1 MTKKVSVI
9 GLFTAMALLLS
20 CIENLLPFRTGIPG
34 IKLGIANLII
44 VIAFYFLPSR
54 EVLSISLLRVFF
66 LSIFSGSPFTAVFS
80 LTGAIASFLA
90 MYISYRRNSF
100 SPAGI
105 SIIGGVTHNLAQL
118 LISALLLNTP
128 AFLWYSPVLLL
139 SGTVTGLIN
148 VRVPLFLTHGTKIIH
163 TVKGMKW

>member
-20 CIENLLPFRTGIPG
+20 CIENILPFRTGIPG

-44 VIAFYFLPSR
+44 VIAFYFLPSG

-66 LSIFSGSPFTAVFS
+66 LSVFSGSPFTAAFS
-80 LTGAIASFLA
+80 FTGAIASFFA

-100 SPAGI
+100 SPVGI

-118 LISALLLNTP
+118 LISAFLLNTP
-128 AFLWYSPVLLL
+128 AFLWYSPVLLI
-139 SGTVTGLIN
+139 SGIITGLIN
-148 VRVPLFLTHGTKIIH
+148 GLIAIKIIH

>member
-20 CIENLLPFRTGIPG
+20 CIENLFPFRTGIPG

-44 VIAFYFLPSR
+44 VIAFYFLPSG

-66 LSIFSGSPFTAVFS
+66 LSVFSGSPFTAVFS
-80 LTGAIASFLA
+80 FTGAIASFFA

-100 SPAGI
+100 SPVGI
-105 SIIGGVTHNLAQL
+105 SILGGVTHNLAQL

-139 SGTVTGLIN
+139 SGIITGLIN
-148 VRVPLFLTHGTKIIH
+148 GLITIKIIH

>member
-20 CIENLLPFRTGIPG
+20 CIENMLPFRTGIPG

-44 VIAFYFLPSR
+44 VITFYFLPSG

-66 LSIFSGSPFTAVFS
+66 LSVFSGSPFTTAFS
-80 LTGAIASFLA
+80 FTGAIASFFA

-100 SPAGI
+100 SPVGI

-118 LISALLLNTP
+118 LISTLLLNTP
-128 AFLWYSPVLLL
+128 AFLWYSPVLLI
-139 SGTVTGLIN
+139 SGIITGLIN
-148 VRVPLFLTHGTKIIH
+148 GLIAIKIIH

>member
-34 IKLGIANLII
+34 IKLGIVNLII
-44 VIAFYFLPSR
+44 VIAFYFLPSG

-66 LSIFSGSPFTAVFS
+66 LSVFSGSPFTTAFS
-80 LTGAIASFLA
+80 FTGAIASFFA

-100 SPAGI
+100 SPVGI
-105 SIIGGVTHNLAQL
+105 SIIGGMTHNLAQL
-118 LISALLLNTP
+118 LISTLLLNTP
-128 AFLWYSPVLLL
+128 AFLWYSPVLLI
-139 SGTVTGLIN
+139 SGIITGLIN
-148 VRVPLFLTHGTKIIH
+148 GLIATKIIH

>member
-1 MTKKVSVI
+1 MSVI

-20 CIENLLPFRTGIPG
+20 CIENMLPFRTGIPG

-44 VIAFYFLPSR
+44 VIAFYFLPSG

-66 LSIFSGSPFTAVFS
+66 LSVFSGSPFTAVFS
-80 LTGAIASFLA
+80 FTGAIASFFA

-100 SPAGI
+100 SPVGI
-105 SIIGGVTHNLAQL
+105 SILGGVTHNLAQL

-128 AFLWYSPVLLL
+128 AFLWYSPVLLI
-139 SGTVTGLIN
+139 SGIITGLIN
-148 VRVPLFLTHGTKIIH
+148 GLITIKIIH

>member
-20 CIENLLPFRTGIPG
+20 CIENMLPFRTGIPG

-44 VIAFYFLPSR
+44 VIAFYFLPSG

-66 LSIFSGSPFTAVFS
+66 LSVFSGSPFTAVFS
-80 LTGAIASFLA
+80 FTGAIASFFA

-100 SPAGI
+100 SPVGI
-105 SIIGGVTHNLAQL
+105 SILVGVTHNLAQL
-118 LISALLLNTP
+118 LI
-128 AFLWYSPVLLL
+128 
-139 SGTVTGLIN
+139 
-148 VRVPLFLTHGTKIIH
+148 
-163 TVKGMKW
+163 

>member
-20 CIENLLPFRTGIPG
+20 CIENMLPFRTGIPG

-44 VIAFYFLPSR
+44 VITFYFLPSG

-66 LSIFSGSPFTAVFS
+66 LSVFSGSPFTTAFS
-80 LTGAIASFLA
+80 FTGAIASFFA

-100 SPAGI
+100 SPVGI
-105 SIIGGVTHNLAQL
+105 SIIGGVTHNLTQL
-118 LISALLLNTP
+118 LISTLLLNTP
-128 AFLWYSPVLLL
+128 AFLWYSPVLLI
-139 SGTVTGLIN
+139 SGIITGLIN
-148 VRVPLFLTHGTKIIH
+148 GLIAIKIIH

>member
-20 CIENLLPFRTGIPG
+20 CIENMLPFRTGIPG

-44 VIAFYFLPSR
+44 VIAFYFLPSG

-66 LSIFSGSPFTAVFS
+66 LSVFSGSPFTAVVSF
-80 LTGAIASFLA
+80 TGAIASYFA
-90 MYISYRRNSF
+90 MYISYRRNYLSTD
-100 SPAGI
+100 GI
-105 SIIGGVTHNLAQL
+105 NIIGGMTNNLAQL

-139 SGTVTGLIN
+139 SGIITGLIN
-148 VRVPLFLTHGTKIIH
+148 GLITIKIIH

>member
-20 CIENLLPFRTGIPG
+20 CIENMLPFRTGIPG

-44 VIAFYFLPSR
+44 VIAFYFLPSG
-54 EVLSISLLRVFF
+54 EVLSMSLLRVFF
-66 LSIFSGSPFTAVFS
+66 LSVFSGSPFTAVFS
-80 LTGAIASFLA
+80 FTGAIASFFA

-100 SPAGI
+100 SPVGI
-105 SIIGGVTHNLAQL
+105 SILGGVTHNLAQL

-128 AFLWYSPVLLL
+128 AFLWYSPVLLI
-139 SGTVTGLIN
+139 SGIITGLIN
-148 VRVPLFLTHGTKIIH
+148 GLITIKIIH

>member
-20 CIENLLPFRTGIPG
+20 CIENMLPFRTGIPG

-44 VIAFYFLPSR
+44 VIAFYFLPFG
-54 EVLSISLLRVFF
+54 EVLSISLIRVFF
-66 LSIFSGSPFTAVFS
+66 LSVFSGSP
-80 LTGAIASFLA
+80 AIASFLA

-128 AFLWYSPVLLL
+128 AFLWYSPVLFL

-148 VRVPLFLTHGTKIIH
+148 GLIATKIIH

>member
-1 MTKKVSVI
+1 
-9 GLFTAMALLLS
+9 MALLLS
-20 CIENLLPFRTGIPG
+20 CIENMLPFRTGIPG

-44 VIAFYFLPSR
+44 VIAFYFLPSG

-66 LSIFSGSPFTAVFS
+66 LSVFSGSPFTAVFS
-80 LTGAIASFLA
+80 FTGAIASFFA

-100 SPAGI
+100 SPVGI
-105 SIIGGVTHNLAQL
+105 SILGGVTHNLAQL

-128 AFLWYSPVLLL
+128 AFLWYSPVLLI
-139 SGTVTGLIN
+139 SGIITGLIN
-148 VRVPLFLTHGTKIIH
+148 GLITIKIIH

>member
-1 MTKKVSVI
+1 
-9 GLFTAMALLLS
+9 
-20 CIENLLPFRTGIPG
+20 
-34 IKLGIANLII
+34 
-44 VIAFYFLPSR
+44 
-54 EVLSISLLRVFF
+54 
-66 LSIFSGSPFTAVFS
+66 
-80 LTGAIASFLA
+80 

-148 VRVPLFLTHGTKIIH
+148 GLIATKIIH

>member
-20 CIENLLPFRTGIPG
+20 CIENMLPFRTGIPG

-44 VIAFYFLPSR
+44 VIAFYFLPSG

-66 LSIFSGSPFTAVFS
+66 LSVFSGSPFTAVFS
-80 LTGAIASFLA
+80 FTGAIASFFA

-100 SPAGI
+100 SPVGI
-105 SIIGGVTHNLAQL
+105 SILGGVTHNLAQL

-139 SGTVTGLIN
+139 SGIITGLIN
-148 VRVPLFLTHGTKIIH
+148 GLITIKIIH
-163 TVKGMKW
+163 TVKRMKW

>member
-20 CIENLLPFRTGIPG
+20 CIENMLPFRTGIPG

-44 VIAFYFLPSR
+44 VIAFYFLPSG

-66 LSIFSGSPFTAVFS
+66 LSVFSGSPFTAVFS
-80 LTGAIASFLA
+80 FTGAIASFFA
-90 MYISYRRNSF
+90 MYIFYRRNSF
-100 SPAGI
+100 SPVGI
-105 SIIGGVTHNLAQL
+105 SILGGVTHNLAQL

-128 AFLWYSPVLLL
+128 AFLWYSPVLLI
-139 SGTVTGLIN
+139 SGIITGLIN
-148 VRVPLFLTHGTKIIH
+148 GLITIKIIH

>member
-20 CIENLLPFRTGIPG
+20 YIENMLPFRTGIPG

-44 VIAFYFLPSR
+44 VIAFYFLPSG

-66 LSIFSGSPFTAVFS
+66 LSVFSGSPFTTAFS
-80 LTGAIASFLA
+80 FTGAIASFFA

-100 SPAGI
+100 SPVGI
-105 SIIGGVTHNLAQL
+105 SIIGGMTHNLAQL

-128 AFLWYSPVLLL
+128 AFLWYSPVLLI
-139 SGTVTGLIN
+139 SGIITGLIN
-148 VRVPLFLTHGTKIIH
+148 GLIATKIIH

>member
-1 MTKKVSVI
+1 MTKKVSII

-20 CIENLLPFRTGIPG
+20 CIENMLPFRTGIPG

-44 VIAFYFLPSR
+44 VIAFYFLPSG

-66 LSIFSGSPFTAVFS
+66 LSVFSGSPFTAVFS
-80 LTGAIASFLA
+80 FTGAIASFFA

-100 SPAGI
+100 SPVGI
-105 SIIGGVTHNLAQL
+105 SILGGVTHNLAQL

-128 AFLWYSPVLLL
+128 AFLWYSPVLLI
-139 SGTVTGLIN
+139 SGIITGLIN
-148 VRVPLFLTHGTKIIH
+148 GLITIKIIH

>member
-20 CIENLLPFRTGIPG
+20 CIENMLSFRTGIPG

-44 VIAFYFLPSR
+44 VIAFYFLPFG
-54 EVLSISLLRVFF
+54 EVLSISLIRVFF
-66 LSIFSGSPFTAVFS
+66 LSVFSGSPFTTAFS
-80 LTGAIASFLA
+80 FTGAIASFFA

-100 SPAGI
+100 SPVGI

-118 LISALLLNTP
+118 LISTLLLNTP
-128 AFLWYSPVLLL
+128 AFLWYSPVLLI
-139 SGTVTGLIN
+139 SGIITGLIN
-148 VRVPLFLTHGTKIIH
+148 GLIAIKIIH

>member
-20 CIENLLPFRTGIPG
+20 CIENMLPFRTGIPG

-44 VIAFYFLPSR
+44 VIAFYFLPFG

-66 LSIFSGSPFTAVFS
+66 LSVFS

-100 SPAGI
+100 SPTGI

-148 VRVPLFLTHGTKIIH
+148 GLIATKIIH

>member
-20 CIENLLPFRTGIPG
+20 CIENILPFRTGIPG

-44 VIAFYFLPSR
+44 VIAFYFLPSG

-66 LSIFSGSPFTAVFS
+66 LAVFSGSPFTTAFS
-80 LTGAIASFLA
+80 FTGAIASFFA

-100 SPAGI
+100 SPVGI

-128 AFLWYSPVLLL
+128 AFLWYSPVLLI
-139 SGTVTGLIN
+139 SGIITGLIN
-148 VRVPLFLTHGTKIIH
+148 GLIATKIIH

>member
-20 CIENLLPFRTGIPG
+20 YIENMLPFRTGIPG

-44 VIAFYFLPSR
+44 VIAFYFLPFG

-66 LSIFSGSPFTAVFS
+66 LSVFS

-100 SPAGI
+100 SPTGI

-128 AFLWYSPVLLL
+128 AFLWYSPVLFL

-148 VRVPLFLTHGTKIIH
+148 GLIATKIIY

>member
-20 CIENLLPFRTGIPG
+20 CIENILPFRTGIPG

-44 VIAFYFLPSR
+44 VIAFYFLPSG

-66 LSIFSGSPFTAVFS
+66 LSVFSGSPFTTAFS
-80 LTGAIASFLA
+80 FTGAIASFFA
-90 MYISYRRNSF
+90 MYIFYRRNSF
-100 SPAGI
+100 SPVGI
-105 SIIGGVTHNLAQL
+105 SILGGVTHNLAQL

-128 AFLWYSPVLLL
+128 AFLWYSPVLLI
-139 SGTVTGLIN
+139 SGIITGLIN
-148 VRVPLFLTHGTKIIH
+148 GLIATKIIH

>member
-20 CIENLLPFRTGIPG
+20 CIENMLPFRTGIPG

-44 VIAFYFLPSR
+44 VITFYFLPSG

-66 LSIFSGSPFTAVFS
+66 LSVFSGSPFTTAFS
-80 LTGAIASFLA
+80 FTGAIASFFA

-100 SPAGI
+100 SPVGI

-118 LISALLLNTP
+118 LISTLLLNTP
-128 AFLWYSPVLLL
+128 AFLWYSPVLLI
-139 SGTVTGLIN
+139 SGIITGLIN
-148 VRVPLFLTHGTKIIH
+148 GLITTKIIH

>member
-44 VIAFYFLPSR
+44 VIAFYFLPSG

-66 LSIFSGSPFTAVFS
+66 LSVFSGSPFTAVFS

-118 LISALLLNTP
+118 LISALLLLNTP
-128 AFLWYSPVLLL
+128 AFLWYSPVLLI

-148 VRVPLFLTHGTKIIH
+148 GLIATKIIH

>member
-1 MTKKVSVI
+1 
-9 GLFTAMALLLS
+9 
-20 CIENLLPFRTGIPG
+20 
-34 IKLGIANLII
+34 
-44 VIAFYFLPSR
+44 
-54 EVLSISLLRVFF
+54 
-66 LSIFSGSPFTAVFS
+66 
-80 LTGAIASFLA
+80 

-100 SPAGI
+100 SPTGI

-148 VRVPLFLTHGTKIIH
+148 GLIATKNHPYRKRDEMVNIK
-163 TVKGMKW
+163 T

>member
-20 CIENLLPFRTGIPG
+20 YIENLLPFRTGIPG

-44 VIAFYFLPSR
+44 VIAFYFLPSG

-66 LSIFSGSPFTAVFS
+66 LSVFSGSPFTAVFS
-80 LTGAIASFLA
+80 FTGAIASFFA

-100 SPAGI
+100 SPVGI
-105 SIIGGVTHNLAQL
+105 SILGGVTHNLAQL

-128 AFLWYSPVLLL
+128 AFLWYSPVLLI
-139 SGTVTGLIN
+139 SGIITGLIN
-148 VRVPLFLTHGTKIIH
+148 GLITIKIIH

>member
-44 VIAFYFLPSR
+44 VIAFYFLPSG

-66 LSIFSGSPFTAVFS
+66 LSVFSGSPFTTAFS
-80 LTGAIASFLA
+80 FTGAIASFFA

-100 SPAGI
+100 SPVGI

-118 LISALLLNTP
+118 LISTLLLNTP
-128 AFLWYSPVLLL
+128 AFLWYSPVLLI
-139 SGTVTGLIN
+139 SGIITGLIN
-148 VRVPLFLTHGTKIIH
+148 GLIAIKIIH

>member
-20 CIENLLPFRTGIPG
+20 YIENMLPFRTGIPG

-44 VIAFYFLPSR
+44 VIAFYFLPSG

-66 LSIFSGSPFTAVFS
+66 LSVFSGSPFTAVFS
-80 LTGAIASFLA
+80 FTGAIASFFA

-100 SPAGI
+100 SPVGI
-105 SIIGGVTHNLAQL
+105 SILGGVTHNLAQL

-128 AFLWYSPVLLL
+128 AFLWYSPVLLI
-139 SGTVTGLIN
+139 SGIITGLIN
-148 VRVPLFLTHGTKIIH
+148 GLITIKIIH

>member
-20 CIENLLPFRTGIPG
+20 CIENMLPFRTGIPG

-44 VIAFYFLPSR
+44 VISFYFLPSG

-66 LSIFSGSPFTAVFS
+66 LSVFSGSPFTTAFS
-80 LTGAIASFLA
+80 FTGAIASFFA

-100 SPAGI
+100 SPVGI

-128 AFLWYSPVLLL
+128 AFLWYSPVLLI
-139 SGTVTGLIN
+139 SGIITGLIN
-148 VRVPLFLTHGTKIIH
+148 GLIAIKIIH

>member
-66 LSIFSGSPFTAVFS
+66 LSVFSGSPFTAVFS
-80 LTGAIASFLA
+80 FTGAIASFFA

-100 SPAGI
+100 SPVGI
-105 SIIGGVTHNLAQL
+105 SILGGVTHNLAQL

-128 AFLWYSPVLLL
+128 AFLWYSPVLLI
-139 SGTVTGLIN
+139 SGIITGLIN
-148 VRVPLFLTHGTKIIH
+148 GLITIKIIH

>member
-20 CIENLLPFRTGIPG
+20 YIENLLPFRTGIPG

-44 VIAFYFLPSR
+44 VIAFYFLPSG

-66 LSIFSGSPFTAVFS
+66 LSVFSGSPFTTAFS
-80 LTGAIASFLA
+80 FTGAIASFFA

-100 SPAGI
+100 SPVGI

-128 AFLWYSPVLLL
+128 AFLWYSPVLLI
-139 SGTVTGLIN
+139 SGIITGLIN
-148 VRVPLFLTHGTKIIH
+148 GLIAIKIIH

>member
-20 CIENLLPFRTGIPG
+20 CIENMLPFRTGIPG

-44 VIAFYFLPSR
+44 VIAFYFLPFG

-66 LSIFSGSPFTAVFS
+66 LSVFSGSPFTAVFS

-90 MYISYRRNSF
+90 MYISPQKFFLSHRNQHHRRRD
-100 SPAGI
+100 
-105 SIIGGVTHNLAQL
+105 TQ
-118 LISALLLNTP
+118 
-128 AFLWYSPVLLL
+128 
-139 SGTVTGLIN
+139 SGTAPDLRSSVKHP
-148 VRVPLFLTHGTKIIH
+148 RVPVVQSCPASIRHCYRTDKRTDCHKNHPYRKRDEMVNIKT
-163 TVKGMKW
+163 

>member
-20 CIENLLPFRTGIPG
+20 YIENMLPFRTGIPG

-44 VIAFYFLPSR
+44 VIAFYFLPSG

-66 LSIFSGSPFTAVFS
+66 LSVFSGSPFTTAFS
-80 LTGAIASFLA
+80 FTGAIASFFA

-100 SPAGI
+100 SPVGI

-118 LISALLLNTP
+118 LISTLLLNTP
-128 AFLWYSPVLLL
+128 AFLWYSPVLLI
-139 SGTVTGLIN
+139 SGIITGLIN
-148 VRVPLFLTHGTKIIH
+148 GLIAIKIIH

>member
-20 CIENLLPFRTGIPG
+20 CIENMLPFRTGIPG

-44 VIAFYFLPSR
+44 VIAFYFLPSG

-66 LSIFSGSPFTAVFS
+66 LSVFSGSPFTTAFS
-80 LTGAIASFLA
+80 FTGAIASFFA

-100 SPAGI
+100 SPVGI
-105 SIIGGVTHNLAQL
+105 SIIGGMTHNLAQL
-118 LISALLLNTP
+118 LISAFLLNTP
-128 AFLWYSPVLLL
+128 AFLWYSPVLLI
-139 SGTVTGLIN
+139 SGIITGLIN
-148 VRVPLFLTHGTKIIH
+148 GLIAIKIIH

>member
-20 CIENLLPFRTGIPG
+20 CIENMLPFRTGIPG

-44 VIAFYFLPSR
+44 VIAFYFLPFG
-54 EVLSISLLRVFF
+54 EVLSISLIRVFF
-66 LSIFSGSPFTAVFS
+66 LSVFS

-128 AFLWYSPVLLL
+128 AFLWYSPVLFL

-148 VRVPLFLTHGTKIIH
+148 GLIATKIIH

>member
-20 CIENLLPFRTGIPG
+20 CIENMLPFRTGIPG

-44 VIAFYFLPSR
+44 VIAFYFLPSG

-66 LSIFSGSPFTAVFS
+66 LSVFSGSPFTTAFS
-80 LTGAIASFLA
+80 FTGAIASFFA

-100 SPAGI
+100 SPVGI

-118 LISALLLNTP
+118 LISTLLLNTP
-128 AFLWYSPVLLL
+128 AFLWYSPVLLI
-139 SGTVTGLIN
+139 SGIITGLIN
-148 VRVPLFLTHGTKIIH
+148 GLIAIKIIH

>member
-20 CIENLLPFRTGIPG
+20 CIENILPFRTGIPG

-44 VIAFYFLPSR
+44 VIAFYFLPSG

-66 LSIFSGSPFTAVFS
+66 LSVFSGSPFTTAFS
-80 LTGAIASFLA
+80 FTGAIASFFA

-100 SPAGI
+100 SPVGI

-118 LISALLLNTP
+118 LIFALLLNTP
-128 AFLWYSPVLLL
+128 AFLWYSPVLLI
-139 SGTVTGLIN
+139 SGIITGLIN
-148 VRVPLFLTHGTKIIH
+148 GLIATKIIH